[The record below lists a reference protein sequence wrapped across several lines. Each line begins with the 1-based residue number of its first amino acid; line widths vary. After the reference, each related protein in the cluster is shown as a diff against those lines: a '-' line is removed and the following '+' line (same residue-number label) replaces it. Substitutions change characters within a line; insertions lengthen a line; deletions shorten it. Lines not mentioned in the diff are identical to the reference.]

1 MRTTSGAQRRLA
13 AIFCADVAGYTR
25 LMNADERATLRLLT
39 SLREIANRQIDQ
51 HDGRVANTA
60 GDSILA
66 EFPSAVNAVQCAL
79 AIQERIAAANQD
91 VSEER
96 RLTFRIGVHVGEVMV
111 KDGDLFGDGVNI
123 AARLQGLAL
132 PGSVCVS
139 GAAHEYV
146 RRMLPVAFED
156 LGSRTVKNLDTPI
169 QVFFI
174 HPSGEP
180 NSKVLPPGHRNNEFY
195 LARRLQA
202 VCTDTLNQIAKSFDL
217 EGIDCPVLATIGE
230 APGLS
235 VPQLATRAGIDRAT
249 VEDSVNR
256 LELRR
261 FLVARSSEPTDEVT
275 LTLTADGLHVRMLI
289 RTEFLA
295 AQDRVLTPLS
305 DREREILKD
314 LLARIIKAN
323 SSDT

>member
-1 MRTTSGAQRRLA
+1 
-13 AIFCADVAGYTR
+13 
-25 LMNADERATLRLLT
+25 
-39 SLREIANRQIDQ
+39 
-51 HDGRVANTA
+51 
-60 GDSILA
+60 
-66 EFPSAVNAVQCAL
+66 
-79 AIQERIAAANQD
+79 
-91 VSEER
+91 
-96 RLTFRIGVHVGEVMV
+96 
-111 KDGDLFGDGVNI
+111 
-123 AARLQGLAL
+123 
-132 PGSVCVS
+132 
-139 GAAHEYV
+139 
-146 RRMLPVAFED
+146 
-156 LGSRTVKNLDTPI
+156 
-169 QVFFI
+169 
-174 HPSGEP
+174 
-180 NSKVLPPGHRNNEFY
+180 VLPPGHRNNEFY